1 MPIDTSALNLFE
13 NIDASF
19 GVKAFLVLFLV
30 FYSVFAI
37 ILYRQIQIMNK
48 KLPTPL
54 TPILRFIGIIHVGV
68 SLTVLLL
75 VVGNF

>member
-1 MPIDTSALNLFE
+1 MPIESSAMTIFE
-13 NIDASF
+13 NIDASL

-54 TPILRFIGIIHVGV
+54 TPILRFMGIVHIGV
-68 SLTVLLL
+68 SLAVMLL